1 MGMLEC
7 DFAPIRLLR
16 MVGCTSDWVH
26 VALRSSPRAER
37 AMPDKSGG
45 SGRLSI
51 SERQGHCTLLLG
63 VQGCAVLWSIPD
75 HAGQP

>member
-1 MGMLEC
+1 MGYARIR
-7 DFAPIRLLR
+7 FATIRLLR
-16 MVGCTSDWVH
+16 MVGCTSEWVH
-26 VALRSSPRAER
+26 VALRSSPSAER

-45 SGRLSI
+45 SGRFSI